1 MIAAQGAKTA
11 SAILNPSQVP
21 LLEAVPTDWGL
32 FYLEFTMN
40 QLIAMNSEITMG
52 TREIAEMLGKRHDNI
67 KASAARL
74 VESGVILTPAV
85 QEFEHRGNVYT
96 EYRLNKRDSL
106 ILVAQNCPEF
116 TAAIVDRWQELE
128 AQVKPQ
134 IPQTYAAALLEAGRL
149 AMELEHKEAQ
159 LAIAAPKADVY
170 DRIVDR
176 HNLLNASQ
184 VAKQVGISAVS
195 MNKYLDAIGGVYSK
209 SVSRS
214 RVFLQS
220 WIDAGNGKI
229 KQTEQGYPQ
238 ALFTTKGAA
247 RVIELL
253 TKEGIV

>member
-1 MIAAQGAKTA
+1 
-11 SAILNPSQVP
+11 
-21 LLEAVPTDWGL
+21 
-32 FYLEFTMN
+32 MN

-67 KASAARL
+67 KTSAGKLWSA
-74 VESGVILTPAV
+74 GVIGDGSPAPQDTPYV
-85 QEFEHRGNVYT
+85 HDQNGQTYN
-96 EYRLNKRDSL
+96 EYRLNKRDCL
-106 ILVAQNCPEF
+106 ILVAQNCPEL

-128 AQVKPQ
+128 AQSKPQ

-195 MNKYLDAIGGVYSK
+195 MNKHLDAIGGVYSK

-229 KQTEQGYPQ
+229 KQTEQGCPQ